1 MAKNTEAVPLQ
12 NGVQK
17 EAEYLLSVFADG
29 LIDPLFLLKS
39 VRNGKGQVTDFT
51 CLFINSAAAT
61 LFGLPREDILK
72 RKFSEWFPVNHT
84 ASLFDLPLPEQY
96 AKVLENGE
104 ITEGEL
110 SLDLPNRQT
119 LRLRQRVS
127 PFEEGVIVVFQ
138 PVIESEEV
146 YRELAD
152 HVSDAFCELDG
163 QLRYLY
169 WNKASEKLTGIAAKE
184 ALGKTV
190 FEVFPELRGSSTE
203 RLFMET
209 LRTQRP
215 QRILNEYQV
224 GNKGNKSVFF
234 EVNAYP
240 SRRGLNVFT
249 KDVTHRKRSEE
260 ALKASKAHLSQIL
273 STVDEVVFSC
283 RVFPDGDFAY
293 DYFSNAAK
301 LLWGFAPEELIEN
314 KYLLVSRIQP
324 ESQEAFTHLLLKLV
338 QQNEVVT
345 LEYPFLH
352 KDGSTRWIFNKLIP
366 HLDQNG
372 SLIVTGIAVDITHR
386 KRTTDHIY
394 SMNEIL
400 ENQAATRTEELESLI
415 NAVPDPIFVVE
426 QGAVMRISFC
436 NTIFA
441 RNLGF
446 DSREQ
451 VLGKTI
457 FECLPA
463 AEAERFSQQSRQIFD
478 EGQVIHEQETME
490 LTDGPRHFDTFKVP
504 LRNARGKVYALL
516 GISHDITE
524 LVNARQTL
532 STQTSQLE
540 NTNKELESFSY
551 SVSHDLRAP
560 LRAIDGYTRILLED
574 YGDRIDEEGKRIIDI
589 ITGNAK
595 KMGQLIDDLLDF
607 SRLGTKELI
616 KLNFNTNKLVDSVI
630 ADIKRQWSDD
640 KNVIFNIKSLEPSTG
655 DVSMLKQVWVN
666 LISNALK
673 YSRNHDQSLIEI
685 GSFSQEGEYI
695 FYVRDNGVG
704 FDMQYSDKLFGVFQ
718 RLHTEEEF
726 EGTGVGLAIAQRI
739 IARHGGRIWGEGEP
753 GKGAIFYFALPKNY

>member
-1 MAKNTEAVPLQ
+1 MAKNTEDAPLQ

-17 EAEYLLSVFADG
+17 EGEQLLNALADG

-39 VRNGKGQVTDFT
+39 VRNGKGQVTDFICT
-51 CLFINSAAAT
+51 FINSAATT
-61 LFGLPREDILK
+61 LLGLPREDILK
-72 RKFSEWFPVNHT
+72 RKFSEWFPVNHNF
-84 ASLFDLPLPEQY
+84 SLFDPPLLEQY
-96 AKVLENGE
+96 AKVLESRE

-110 SLDLPNRQT
+110 SLALPNRQT
-119 LRLRQRVS
+119 LRLRQRIT
-127 PFEEGVIVVFQ
+127 PFDEGVVVVFQ

-163 QLRYLY
+163 KLRYLY
-169 WNKASEKLTGIAAKE
+169 WNKAAERLTGITAKQ

-203 RLFMET
+203 RLFLET

-224 GNKGNKSVFF
+224 GNKTLFF
-234 EVNAYP
+234 EVNTYP
-240 SRRGLNVFT
+240 SRRGVNVFM
-249 KDVTHRKRSEE
+249 KDITYRKRSEE

-273 STVDEVVFSC
+273 STVDEVVFSY

-301 LLWGFAPEELIEN
+301 ILWGFASEELIEN
-314 KYLLVSRIQP
+314 KYLLVSRIPP
-324 ESQEAFTHLLLKLV
+324 ESQEAFTHSLLKLV
-338 QQNEVVT
+338 KQNEVVT

-352 KDGSTRWIFNKLIP
+352 KDRSIRWIFNKLIP
-366 HLDQNG
+366 HLDQHG
-372 SLIVTGIAVDITHR
+372 SLIVTGIAVDITIR
-386 KRTTDHIY
+386 KRTTDQIY

-426 QGAVMRISFC
+426 QEGSRRISFC

-441 RNLGF
+441 YNLGF

-451 VLGKTI
+451 VQGKSI

-463 AEAERFSQQSRQIFD
+463 ADAERFSQQSRLVFD
-478 EGQVIHEQETME
+478 EGQVVHEQETVE

-504 LRNARGKVYALL
+504 LRNAKGKVYALL

-524 LVNARQTL
+524 LVNARQAL

-540 NTNKELESFSY
+540 NTNKELEAFSY

-574 YGDRIDEEGKRIIDI
+574 YGDRIDVEGKRIIDI

-607 SRLGTKELI
+607 SRLGRKELV

-640 KNVIFNIKSLEPSTG
+640 KNVIFNINSLEPSTG

-673 YSRNHDQSLIEI
+673 YSRNQDQARIEI

-695 FYVRDNGVG
+695 FYVSDNGVG

-739 IARHGGRIWGEGEP
+739 IARHGGRIWGEGET